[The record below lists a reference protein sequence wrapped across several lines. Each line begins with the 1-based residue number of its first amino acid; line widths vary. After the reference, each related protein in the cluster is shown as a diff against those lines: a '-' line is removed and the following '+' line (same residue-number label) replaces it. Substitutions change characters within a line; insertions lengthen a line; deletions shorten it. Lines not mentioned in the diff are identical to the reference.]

1 MYSKDKR
8 EGDILDIKEWLT
20 SDLSVSEY
28 NKKYRYENETFDEF
42 LERITNGD
50 KEVQQLIIDKKFI
63 YGGRILANRGLQKLG
78 KKVTYSNCY
87 VLSPPEDNI
96 ESIYETCGKLAR
108 TFSYGGGVG
117 IDISKLRPKGAP
129 VNNAAR
135 TTTGAVSFMPTF
147 SQVAETIGQKG
158 RRGALMI
165 SMDVSHPDIEEFIDI
180 KTDLNAV
187 TKANISVK
195 ITDDFIKAVKN
206 NTKYPCKFTLED
218 GSVICKYIDAN
229 KIMDKLALN
238 NHRMGEPGILYW
250 DKIQNYNLMQHFE
263 DFGYAG
269 VNPCAEEPLPAGGS
283 CLLGAINLSEFIV
296 DPFTPA
302 ARFDFDE
309 FERVVHKAIFA
320 LNDVLIEGMPLHP
333 LKEQQETVGK
343 LRQIGLGIMGLA
355 DALIKLGITYGSSES
370 LLTIETIGTALLYN
384 SLIASSE
391 YAKLDGNTPFEGYDA
406 HKVFESDII
415 QNLINNLNY
424 YEVNTLKVALQN
436 GLFNSQLTTIA
447 PTGTIA
453 GLCNTSYGVEPN
465 FAYSYTRKTE
475 SLHEEGD
482 VYYTVEPKIVED
494 YRKAT
499 GNKGELPDYFITT
512 HQLDPFNRV
521 DVQATIQ
528 KYIDASISSTVNLP
542 ESTTPEE
549 IKAIYLYGAEKG
561 VKGLT
566 IFRNNCERMG
576 ILTVGDN
583 KEENTDDL
591 TPVERAKSM
600 LKFGDTILVDD
611 SVIGIKRK
619 LKTGCGSLHCTFYF
633 CPETGELREVFLDKG
648 SKGGCLSLLNAMSRL
663 ASLCARK
670 GAPVEEIADQLESVL
685 VCPSYSV
692 SKFKDK
698 TTSKGSSC
706 ASAVAYALID
716 AHNQFLEDFIDPDD
730 DCDIEIKTIQKTER
744 LELPEPKKV
753 VKTKATA
760 KSTKRTDVLDDDYY
774 MVCPECGE
782 KALLKTEGCVSCVSC
797 GYSRCG

>member
-50 KEVQQLIIDKKFI
+50 KEIQQLIIDKKFI

-78 KKVTYSNCY
+78 KKITYSNCY

-206 NTKYPCKFTLED
+206 NTKYPCKFTLKD

-263 DFGYAG
+263 DFSYAG

-296 DPFTPA
+296 DPFTPS

-309 FERVVHKAIFA
+309 FERVIHKAIFA

-583 KEENTDDL
+583 KEEDTDDL

-619 LKTGCGSLHCTFYF
+619 LKTGCGSLHCTFYY

-730 DCDIEIKTIQKTER
+730 DTEIEIKAIRHTEKPA
-744 LELPEPKKV
+744 LSAPKKQEP
-753 VKTKATA
+753 
-760 KSTKRTDVLDDDYY
+760 DDYY

-782 KALLKTEGCVSCVSC
+782 KALLKTEGCNSCMNC
-797 GYSRCG
+797 GWSKCN

>member
-1 MYSKDKR
+1 MEVKD
-8 EGDILDIKEWLT
+8 WLT

-28 NKKYRYENETFDEF
+28 NKKYRYEDETFDEF
-42 LERITNGD
+42 LERVTNGD

-63 YGGRILANRGLQKLG
+63 YGGRILANRGLQNKG

-96 ESIYETCGKLAR
+96 ESIYDTCGKLAR

-147 SQVAETIGQKG
+147 SQVAETIGMRG

-165 SMDVSHPDIEEFIDI
+165 SIDVSHPDIEEFIDI

-195 ITDDFIKAVKN
+195 ITDDFIQAVKN
-206 NTKYPCKFTLED
+206 NEKYSCVFTLEN
-218 GSVICKYIDAN
+218 GSTICKFIDARE
-229 KIMDKLALN
+229 IMDKLALN
-238 NHRMGEPGILYW
+238 NWRMGEPGILYW
-250 DKIQNYNLMQHFE
+250 DRIQNYNLLQHF
-263 DFGYAG
+263 DNFKYAG

-283 CLLGAINLSEFIV
+283 CLLGAINLSVFV
-296 DPFTPA
+296 KDPFTDNA
-302 ARFDFDE
+302 EFDFEE
-309 FERVVHKAIFA
+309 FKRVVRKAVFA
-320 LNDVLIEGMPLHP
+320 LNDVLLEGMPLHP
-333 LKEQQETVGK
+333 LAEQRDTVGRF
-343 LRQIGLGIMGLA
+343 RQIGLGIMGLA
-355 DALIKLGITYGSSES
+355 DALIKLKITYGSKES
-370 LLTIETIGTALLYN
+370 LEIIEAIGTSLLYN
-384 SLIASSE
+384 SIVASNG
-391 YAKLDGNTPFEGYDA
+391 YKNHVKGDPFEGYDSD
-406 HKVFESDII
+406 KVLQSDIV
-415 QNLINNLNY
+415 QNLLEHLNY
-424 YEVNTLKVALQN
+424 HETLNLKSAIMN
-436 GLFNSQLTTIA
+436 GLYNSQLTTIA

-453 GLCNTSYGVEPN
+453 GLVDTSFGVEPN

-494 YRKAT
+494 YRKVT

-549 IKAIYLYGAEKG
+549 VKAIYLYGAEKG

-576 ILTVGDN
+576 ILTVDNN
-583 KEENTDDL
+583 KEQAEVKLD
-591 TPVERAKSM
+591 PVEKAKS
-600 LKFGDTILVDD
+600 LLNFGDTILVDD

-648 SKGGCLSLLNAMSRL
+648 SSGGCLSLLNAMSRL

-670 GAPVEEIADQLESVL
+670 GAPVEEIADQLQSVL
-685 VCPSYSV
+685 VCPSYAV
-692 SKFKDK
+692 AKYKDK
-698 TTSKGSSC
+698 STSKGSSC
-706 ASAVAYALID
+706 ASAVAIALLD
-716 AHNQFLEDFIDPDD
+716 AHEQFKEEFIDFDD
-730 DCDIEIKTIQKTER
+730 DAEIEIKTVKKTA
-744 LELPEPKKV
+744 PVKAKITSVKK
-753 VKTKATA
+753 
-760 KSTKRTDVLDDDYY
+760 SEDNEEDYY
-774 MVCPECGE
+774 MTCPECGE
-782 KALLKTEGCVSCVSC
+782 KALLKTEGCVSCMKC
-797 GYSRCG
+797 GWSKCG

>member
-50 KEVQQLIIDKKFI
+50 KEIQQLIIDKKFI

-78 KKVTYSNCY
+78 KKITYSNCY

-250 DKIQNYNLMQHFE
+250 DRIQNYNLMQHFE

-583 KEENTDDL
+583 KEEDTDDL

-730 DCDIEIKTIQKTER
+730 DTEIEIKAIRHTEKPA
-744 LELPEPKKV
+744 LSAPKKQEP
-753 VKTKATA
+753 
-760 KSTKRTDVLDDDYY
+760 DDYY

-782 KALLKTEGCVSCVSC
+782 KALLKTEGCNSCMNC
-797 GYSRCG
+797 GWSKCN

>member
-50 KEVQQLIIDKKFI
+50 KEIQQLIIDKKFI

-78 KKVTYSNCY
+78 KKITYSNCY

-165 SMDVSHPDIEEFIDI
+165 SMDVSHPDIKEFIDI

-263 DFGYAG
+263 DFSYAG

-309 FERVVHKAIFA
+309 FERVIHKAIFA

-566 IFRNNCERMG
+566 VFRNNCERMG

-730 DCDIEIKTIQKTER
+730 DTEIEIKAIRHTEKPA
-744 LELPEPKKV
+744 LSTPKKQEP
-753 VKTKATA
+753 
-760 KSTKRTDVLDDDYY
+760 DDYY
-774 MVCPECGE
+774 IVCPECGE

-797 GYSRCG
+797 GYSKCG

>member
-50 KEVQQLIIDKKFI
+50 KEIQQLIIDKKFI

-78 KKVTYSNCY
+78 KKITYSNCY

-229 KIMDKLALN
+229 EIMDKLALN

-250 DKIQNYNLMQHFE
+250 DRIQNYNLMQHFE

-309 FERVVHKAIFA
+309 FERVIHKAIFA

-744 LELPEPKKV
+744 LELPEPRKV
-753 VKTKATA
+753 IKTKTTV
-760 KSTKRTDVLDDDYY
+760 KSAKRTDVLDDDYY

-797 GYSRCG
+797 GYSKCG

>member
-50 KEVQQLIIDKKFI
+50 KEIQQLIIDKKFI

-78 KKVTYSNCY
+78 KKITYSNCY

-250 DKIQNYNLMQHFE
+250 DRIQNYNLMQHFE

-309 FERVVHKAIFA
+309 FERVIHKAIFA

-744 LELPEPKKV
+744 LELPEPRKV
-753 VKTKATA
+753 IKTKATV
-760 KSTKRTDVLDDDYY
+760 KSAKRTDVLDDDYY

-797 GYSRCG
+797 GYSKCG

>member
-50 KEVQQLIIDKKFI
+50 KEIQQLIIDKKFI
-63 YGGRILANRGLQKLG
+63 YGGRILANRGLQKKG
-78 KKVTYSNCY
+78 RKITYSNCF
-87 VLSPPEDNI
+87 VIEPPSDNI

-108 TFSYGGGVG
+108 TFSYSGGAG

-129 VNNAAR
+129 VNNAAKS
-135 TTTGAVSFMPTF
+135 TSGAVSFMPTF
-147 SQVAETIGQKG
+147 SQVAEVIGMNG
-158 RRGALMI
+158 RRAAEMI

-195 ITDDFIKAVKN
+195 INDEFIRAVRNK
-206 NTKYPCKFTLED
+206 TQYPCKFTLED

-263 DFGYAG
+263 DFSYAG
-269 VNPCAEEPLPAGGS
+269 VNPCGEEPLPAGGS
-283 CLLGAINLSEFIV
+283 CLLGSINLSEFV
-296 DPFTPA
+296 LDPFTPA

-320 LNDVLIEGMPLHP
+320 LNDVLIEGMPLLP
-333 LKEQQETVGK
+333 LEEQKECVMK
-343 LRQIGLGIMGLA
+343 YKQIGLGIMGLA

-391 YAKLDGNTPFEGYDA
+391 YAKLDGNAPFDGYDA

-436 GLFNSQLTTIA
+436 GLFNTQLLTIP

-453 GLCNTSYGVEPN
+453 GLLNTSYGMEPN
-465 FAYSYTRKTE
+465 FAFKYTRKTE
-475 SLHEEGD
+475 SLHDED

-583 KEENTDDL
+583 KEEDTDDL

-744 LELPEPKKV
+744 LELPEPRKV
-753 VKTKATA
+753 IKTKATV
-760 KSTKRTDVLDDDYY
+760 KSAKRTDVLDDDYY